1 MFSACLYF
9 DVRRCSAH
17 SLLRGQDVAVS
28 SPVRYIKW
36 KPQVFTVKGA
46 TVVLISQRDSGFLGE
61 LLAKLHL
68 VCAMCGVRAGLQHQL
83 GEDLQSVVDYCLRI
97 FFMHLSVSF
106 FFLLT
111 LLQLWTS

>member
-1 MFSACLYF
+1 MFSARLYF
-9 DVRRCSAH
+9 GVRRCSAH

-83 GEDLQSVVDYCLRI
+83 GEDLQSVVDYCSRI
-97 FFMHLSVSF
+97 FFMHLAVSF
-106 FFLLT
+106 F
-111 LLQLWTS
+111 SY